1 MEGGKEGRREGG
13 EEERR
18 EGGKEG
24 RRGGWDSLTGHH
36 QTFVATFY
44 HQVLQTGAELTEL
57 DSSGFA
63 TQAPTVFAGNLGSG
77 EYIVQVG
84 TWGRGSTSWVGT
96 GGRESTSCR

>member
-1 MEGGKEGRREGG
+1 M
-13 EEERR
+13 
-18 EGGKEG
+18 G
-24 RRGGWDSLTGHH
+24 RRGGGEVGGAVQGSLTGHH
-36 QTFVATFY
+36 QTPVVTFY

-84 TWGRGSTSWVGT
+84 TWGWGSTLYG
-96 GGRESTSCR
+96 